1 MANLIRNIAI
11 IAHVDHGKTTLVD
24 SIIHQ
29 TKTLGAREEAGELI
43 LDNIAQER
51 ERGITIKAKN
61 ISVQYKGYK
70 INIIDTPGHSDFGGE
85 VERTL
90 QMADSVLLLVDAL
103 EGPMPQTRFVLA
115 KSLELGLN
123 PILVVNKIDK
133 LNCRPDWVVDQVFD
147 LFVELNATD
156 AQLHFPILY
165 AVGREG
171 WAKLHLEDKSE
182 NLNPLMD
189 LIIEK
194 VPEPIVREGT
204 LQLQVKTLSYSSFV
218 GRIAIGKIHRGFL
231 KSGQVVKV
239 MKKDGKIKQ
248 LTAKE
253 LFTFTGLGRTKVD
266 RVECGD
272 ICAVV
277 GLEDVEIGDT
287 IADKDAPE
295 ILPPLTIDEP
305 TLRMTFT
312 INNSPFVGKDGGKFL
327 TSRHLRDRLAL
338 ELETDVALKVKDTEK
353 GDAFWVS
360 GRGILHLSVL
370 IENMRREGYEV
381 QVGQPEVIYHIE
393 NGQKMEP
400 VEECVIEVPDESSGK
415 VMELFGPRKGILK
428 EMEGR
433 GNRQYLKYII
443 PSRGLIGLRTKV
455 LNVSAGEAIM
465 SHRFLEYQEYKG
477 DLTQNKKGVMISSGT
492 GQATAFAI
500 SNLQDRGSFFIN
512 PGDECYEG
520 QIIGEFNKDS
530 ELVVNVQKGKQL
542 TNVRSSGTDD
552 KAVFAPAIRMS
563 LEDAL
568 EYIGPDDYVE
578 VTPVSI
584 RLRRRVLNEN
594 ERKKVKRSNPG

>member
-1 MANLIRNIAI
+1 
-11 IAHVDHGKTTLVD
+11 
-24 SIIHQ
+24 
-29 TKTLGAREEAGELI
+29 
-43 LDNIAQER
+43 
-51 ERGITIKAKN
+51 
-61 ISVQYKGYK
+61 
-70 INIIDTPGHSDFGGE
+70 
-85 VERTL
+85 
-90 QMADSVLLLVDAL
+90 
-103 EGPMPQTRFVLA
+103 
-115 KSLELGLN
+115 
-123 PILVVNKIDK
+123 
-133 LNCRPDWVVDQVFD
+133 VDQVFD

-171 WAKLHLEDKSE
+171 WAKLHLEDKSD
-182 NLNPLMD
+182 NLDPLMD
-189 LIIEK
+189 MIIEK
-194 VPEPIVREGT
+194 VPEPVIREGT

-287 IADKDAPE
+287 IADKDNPE
-295 ILPPLTIDEP
+295 ILPPLIIDEP

-381 QVGQPEVIYHIE
+381 QVGQPEVIYHLE
-393 NGQKMEP
+393 NGKKLEQENRKIIHFWEEEP
-400 VEECVIEVPDESSGK
+400 RT
-415 VMELFGPRKGILK
+415 ELDI
-428 EMEGR
+428 
-433 GNRQYLKYII
+433 
-443 PSRGLIGLRTKV
+443 
-455 LNVSAGEAIM
+455 
-465 SHRFLEYQEYKG
+465 
-477 DLTQNKKGVMISSGT
+477 
-492 GQATAFAI
+492 
-500 SNLQDRGSFFIN
+500 
-512 PGDECYEG
+512 
-520 QIIGEFNKDS
+520 
-530 ELVVNVQKGKQL
+530 
-542 TNVRSSGTDD
+542 
-552 KAVFAPAIRMS
+552 
-563 LEDAL
+563 
-568 EYIGPDDYVE
+568 
-578 VTPVSI
+578 
-584 RLRRRVLNEN
+584 
-594 ERKKVKRSNPG
+594 